1 MTYSTQDLLTIIN
14 SHRFFRYH
22 KVLKVSTITANSCV
36 SLWPMLL
43 SIAPGA
49 GPCGIPLGVV
59 WYGPVRYYFYSWN
72 HRQHNTIPHH
82 YLHYYDCRR
91 NWFWMVIIHPW
102 HKRTDHKSRCFKCL
116 MDRWRLMDTP
126 CYWFK
131 IMNAKSRENYSHPN
145 PLHQRVRGINHLMHH
160 SFFFNF

>member
-1 MTYSTQDLLTIIN
+1 MCFLMTNASF
-14 SHRFFRYH
+14 HRSRCRTVRNPFW
-22 KVLKVSTITANSCV
+22 V
-36 SLWPMLL
+36 
-43 SIAPGA
+43 
-49 GPCGIPLGVV
+49 
-59 WYGPVRYYFYSWN
+59 YGPVRYYFYSWN

-82 YLHYYDCRR
+82 YLHYYDCRSG

-131 IMNAKSRENYSHPN
+131 IMNAKSVWKIIAIPTHYIKGWEA
-145 PLHQRVRGINHLMHH
+145 
-160 SFFFNF
+160 